1 MDQTLLY
8 REIHQQPQ
16 VLTSIWRSE
25 TDAVD
30 ELAAQL
36 RQRSIER
43 VLIAAR
49 GSSDNAAR
57 YAQYLLGTA
66 NRMLVTL
73 AAPSLFSI
81 YRTPPSLAGTLV
93 LGISQS
99 GRSPDIVSVVEE
111 ARRQG
116 ALSAAITNDPESPLG
131 RAADLVIAL
140 HAGEERSVAATKSY
154 TGELMAVAMLSAA
167 LADDASMRSA
177 LGAVPGHVEHTL
189 AAVAD
194 QVSRC
199 AEAHREARSFV
210 VIGRGYNYATAF
222 ELALKL
228 KELSYMLVGAYSGAD
243 FLHGPLAIIEP
254 GFPVLAVA
262 PSGAMLPSM
271 RALIDQLR
279 ARGASLVPISD
290 SPAVCESARLSLAL
304 PVAVDEW
311 LSPFLSVLPGQL
323 LALELAHAR
332 GVEVDTPRALQKI
345 TETR

>member
-1 MDQTLLY
+1 M
-8 REIHQQPQ
+8 
-16 VLTSIWRSE
+16 LTSIWRSE

-177 LGAVPGHVEHTL
+177 LGAVP
-189 AAVAD
+189 
-194 QVSRC
+194 
-199 AEAHREARSFV
+199 
-210 VIGRGYNYATAF
+210 
-222 ELALKL
+222 
-228 KELSYMLVGAYSGAD
+228 
-243 FLHGPLAIIEP
+243 
-254 GFPVLAVA
+254 
-262 PSGAMLPSM
+262 
-271 RALIDQLR
+271 
-279 ARGASLVPISD
+279 
-290 SPAVCESARLSLAL
+290 
-304 PVAVDEW
+304 
-311 LSPFLSVLPGQL
+311 
-323 LALELAHAR
+323 
-332 GVEVDTPRALQKI
+332 
-345 TETR
+345 